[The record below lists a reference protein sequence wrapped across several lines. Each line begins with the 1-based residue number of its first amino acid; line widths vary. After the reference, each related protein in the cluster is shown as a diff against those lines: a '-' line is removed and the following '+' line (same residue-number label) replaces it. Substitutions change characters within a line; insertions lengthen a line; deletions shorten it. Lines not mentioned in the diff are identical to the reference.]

1 MEKFNQE
8 ANGYSKKEV
17 NQFIDDV
24 ISQTEGII
32 TKCKAQTGEINI
44 LKQDINTLKKELEY
58 YKEIELDLKKS
69 LDKQKQDQENIKQ
82 NAIIQSESII
92 REAKNNS
99 SRIVNEAL
107 LRADKIQ
114 IKTDQLESN
123 MKIYKRKMK
132 LLLEQQQAVYEE
144 IEVLEL

>member
-8 ANGYSKKEV
+8 ANGYSKSEV
-17 NQFIDDV
+17 NKFVNDV
-24 ISQTEGII
+24 ITQTEGLISKYKFQI
-32 TKCKAQTGEINI
+32 TE
-44 LKQDINTLKKELEY
+44 INTLKEEVDKLNEKLKY
-58 YKEIELDLKKS
+58 YQNIESTLKNEIIKHKDY
-69 LDKQKQDQENIKQ
+69 QETIKNQ
-82 NAIIQSESII
+82 MQEEADSII
-92 REAKNNS
+92 KEAKHNS

-114 IKTDQLESN
+114 MRTDQLESN

-132 LLLEQQQAVYEE
+132 LLIEQQQAVYEE